1 MLTIVGLYS
10 IPTIS
15 PEKFDERLTFTW
27 MKKQPWEWGILLV
40 LASTSCLTLPFR
52 DIYSFCSLLRENDE
66 IRKAIS
72 SHRGKGRD
80 LIHNYQRNVNVR
92 RGAVKVIRESRSTI
106 DVYQQGSILPGGA
119 DAEAINFQSRQHTV
133 GFISNTD
140 ANVNASPDHVI
151 ADATH
156 LRANLSS
163 NSLRN
168 FHVPKQL
175 ERADD
180 RIEHFPVSFEDTI
193 LSVAENITPQKRLPT
208 SGEFDAT
215 SKRQRPNSLQSDEIA
230 ANPASR
236 AAHVSPVTSNRH
248 DIGSENNGASGFMVQ
263 YDPPYFDHHTEPSQG
278 KPHSRLARKHC
289 RTDDGL
295 ERANA
300 STKSAFRTAQNYQQ
314 QTAGNSETS
323 NESFFSDTN
332 VSSAESASSEA
343 PLSSKL
349 PSLIDDAGTTVSM
362 PDDSDELQ
370 NVRILGGNHRQQRV
384 SARNEHITEEQVE
397 GSNQVTS
404 PMIDNI
410 STDASSLYPPYQVS
424 LTDATVPG
432 ISFAD
437 NQLFSHSNRDDVQGW
452 ISGWSR
458 VFHSPLPSKALFVSE
473 TLFHNV
479 RVYFEKSCRS
489 MSLDDHG
496 TLLDSNGTELQNDL
510 CNNFDSYCFTATM
523 FVERRSHEEFRHAL
537 SKASALVE
545 KILQAEH
552 PRTLASFLEVF
563 IHLIQNGLPDVAF
576 FLRDFIKRMS
586 AKVTTEWHPWGQICQ
601 LLGELDSES
610 LDQAMAQI
618 WKCIIDTFESELG
631 TLGRLVVSIRLDY
644 IKRVYGS
651 TNYLEEEWLLRDV
664 LAQLN
669 GIPRSPTP
677 RVMLNLAHNLNKQ
690 GRHDEAEEMAQE
702 VLSLLQEHDLY
713 AKRNSERIECKKIIS
728 RSQYNQG
735 KALVAEQ
742 TMREAIRMIVD
753 QRGIQ
758 HPWALEFM
766 NVLEGWLRNWG
777 REDDANTIRREIGE
791 LIGIGEG

>member
-332 VSSAESASSEA
+332 VSSAEPASSEA

-410 STDASSLYPPYQVS
+410 LTDASSLYPPYQVS
-424 LTDATVPG
+424 LTDATAPG
-432 ISFAD
+432 IPFDITSADARSLNVPYQESVTDATVPVFSFD
-437 NQLFSHSNRDDVQGW
+437 NIAVDASSLYTPYQLSGTDTTVSTFSFDNIAVDASSLYTPYQLSGTDTIAPDLYFDDVEIDASSLYPQYQL
-452 ISGWSR
+452 SDVPSAWSQR
-458 VFHSPLPSKALFVSE
+458 PLE
-473 TLFHNV
+473 N
-479 RVYFEKSCRS
+479 
-489 MSLDDHG
+489 
-496 TLLDSNGTELQNDL
+496 
-510 CNNFDSYCFTATM
+510 
-523 FVERRSHEEFRHAL
+523 
-537 SKASALVE
+537 
-545 KILQAEH
+545 
-552 PRTLASFLEVF
+552 
-563 IHLIQNGLPDVAF
+563 DVAAEASVF
-576 FLRDFIKRMS
+576 WPCNQRS
-586 AKVTTEWHPWGQICQ
+586 
-601 LLGELDSES
+601 LG
-610 LDQAMAQI
+610 
-618 WKCIIDTFESELG
+618 
-631 TLGRLVVSIRLDY
+631 
-644 IKRVYGS
+644 
-651 TNYLEEEWLLRDV
+651 
-664 LAQLN
+664 
-669 GIPRSPTP
+669 
-677 RVMLNLAHNLNKQ
+677 
-690 GRHDEAEEMAQE
+690 
-702 VLSLLQEHDLY
+702 
-713 AKRNSERIECKKIIS
+713 
-728 RSQYNQG
+728 
-735 KALVAEQ
+735 
-742 TMREAIRMIVD
+742 
-753 QRGIQ
+753 
-758 HPWALEFM
+758 
-766 NVLEGWLRNWG
+766 
-777 REDDANTIRREIGE
+777 
-791 LIGIGEG
+791 